1 MSQTLRTFAG
11 LDKRIMMVG
20 QVDKFE
26 LWDEASW
33 NQRRE
38 ELLGAVP
45 ELHEEP
51 SDALRNL
58 VL

>member
-1 MSQTLRTFAG
+1 
-11 LDKRIMMVG
+11 MMVG

-26 LWDEASW
+26 FWDEAGW
-33 NQRRE
+33 NLRRE
-38 ELLGAVP
+38 ELLGGVP
-45 ELHEEP
+45 QLHQEP